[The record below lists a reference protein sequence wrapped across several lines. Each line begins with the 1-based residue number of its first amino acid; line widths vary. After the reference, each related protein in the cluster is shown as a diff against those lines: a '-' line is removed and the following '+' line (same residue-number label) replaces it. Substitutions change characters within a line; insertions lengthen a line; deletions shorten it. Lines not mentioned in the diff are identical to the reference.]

1 MNSPWR
7 PFRKRSMYARPDAN
21 SLERYSRQMRF
32 AALGEEGQK
41 RLSASRVLV
50 VGCGALGSAVVE
62 TLVRAGVGHVR
73 LVDRDFLEFSNLQ
86 RQVLYDEG
94 DVAAGLPKAVAAG
107 SKLRMI
113 NSHVEIEPVV
123 ADVTHKNIADL
134 AHGVEVIVDG
144 SDNFEVRLLVNDY
157 ALSTGK
163 PWVYGGVIGAE
174 GQSMTIVP
182 GETACL
188 ACLLPEPPP
197 PGATP
202 TCETAGVLAPAV
214 NLVAAIQSAE
224 ALKLLSGNRDAVSR
238 KLAIV
243 DVWHNTQR
251 RVDLS
256 KLQAA
261 GDCRACGRRDFEW
274 LDGRRGSKAAV
285 LCGRN
290 AVQLR
295 PDAPRKLD
303 LWALADTL
311 EGIAEVVVNDY
322 LLRAT
327 TERHTITVFPDGRAI
342 VAGTDDEGVARSV
355 FAQLIG
361 S

>member
-1 MNSPWR
+1 
-7 PFRKRSMYARPDAN
+7 MYARPDAN
-21 SLERYSRQMRF
+21 SLDRYSRQMRF
-32 AALGEEGQK
+32 APLGEEGQK
-41 RLSASRVLV
+41 RLLAARVLA
-50 VGCGALGSAVVE
+50 VGCGALGSVVVE

-113 NSHVEIEPVV
+113 NSQVEIEPVV
-123 ADVTHKNIADL
+123 ADVTYKNIAEL
-134 AHGVEVIVDG
+134 ADDAGVIVDG
-144 SDNFEVRLLVNDY
+144 TDNFEVRLLVNDY

-163 PWVYGGVIGAE
+163 PWVYGGVIGSE

-197 PGATP
+197 AGAAP
-202 TCETAGVLAPAV
+202 TCDTAGVLAPAV

-224 ALKLLSGNRDAVSR
+224 ALKLLSGHREAISR

-243 DVWHNTQR
+243 DVWNNSLR

-261 GDCRACGRRDFEW
+261 GDCRACGRCDFEW
-274 LDGRRGSKAAV
+274 LEGRRGSKAAI

-295 PDAPRKLD
+295 PDAPQEID
-303 LWALADTL
+303 LWTLAESLD
-311 EGIAEVVVNDY
+311 GVAEVMVNDY
-322 LLRAT
+322 LLRAAT
-327 TERHTITVFPDGRAI
+327 DRHTVTVFPDGRAI

-355 FAQLIG
+355 YAQLIG